1 MKILLLHGPYL
12 NMLGKRHRAIYG
24 AQTLAEL
31 ESMVAKRADEL
42 RAEILAFQSNSEGAL
57 IDFIQAETPEAAG
70 VIINPGALTHYG
82 LSLRDALEDS
92 ALPVIEVHLS
102 DIQAREEWRQKSVI
116 APIARKQISGKGG
129 QGYIDA
135 LEILVS
141 VSEVSK

>member
-1 MKILLLHGPYL
+1 
-12 NMLGKRHRAIYG
+12 MLGKRDRAIYG
-24 AQTLAEL
+24 DQTLAEL
-31 ESMVAKRADEL
+31 ESVVAKRAEEL
-42 RAEILAFQSNSEGAL
+42 GAEILAFQSNSEGAL

-141 VSEVSK
+141 VSKVSK

>member
-1 MKILLLHGPYL
+1 
-12 NMLGKRHRAIYG
+12 MLGKRDRAIYG
-24 AQTLAEL
+24 DQTLAEL
-31 ESMVAKRADEL
+31 ESIVAKRAEEL
-42 RAEILAFQSNSEGAL
+42 GAEILAFQSNSEGAL
-57 IDFIQAETPEAAG
+57 IDFIQTETPEAAG

-141 VSEVSK
+141 VLKVSK

>member
-1 MKILLLHGPYL
+1 
-12 NMLGKRHRAIYG
+12 MLGKRDRAIYG
-24 AQTLAEL
+24 DQTLAEL

-42 RAEILAFQSNSEGAL
+42 GAEILAFQSNSEGAL

-92 ALPVIEVHLS
+92 ALPGIEVHLS

-141 VSEVSK
+141 VLKVSK